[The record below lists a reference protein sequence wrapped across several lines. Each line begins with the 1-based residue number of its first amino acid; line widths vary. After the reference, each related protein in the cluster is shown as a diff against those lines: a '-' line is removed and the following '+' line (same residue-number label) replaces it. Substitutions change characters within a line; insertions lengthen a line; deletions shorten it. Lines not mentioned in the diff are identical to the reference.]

1 MAHAQVGTM
10 ENETRTSMEVVAGGS
25 LTGILAG
32 AGACVL
38 AIVGLAGVFPGYLAA
53 IATIAIGAALV
64 VEGAS
69 ILARFGELLTET
81 GSERSGEASL
91 EGGMTSETIGG
102 LAVVALGVL
111 ALLGVASVTLMAT
124 ALIVLGGA
132 LLLGS
137 ASNSR
142 LSELRLTTAMR
153 HADDAI
159 RRIAREAVSAATG
172 AQVLLGIATIVL
184 GILAVVGVDSL
195 KLVLVGLL
203 AAGFSEFVSGTALGG
218 KMLAGMR
225 GHA

>member
-1 MAHAQVGTM
+1 MAQAHIGTI

-25 LTGILAG
+25 MTGVLGG

-53 IATIAIGAALV
+53 IATIAIGTALV

-81 GSERSGEASL
+81 GGERSGEASL

-111 ALLGVASVTLMAT
+111 ALIGVASITLMST
-124 ALIVLGGA
+124 GLIVLGGA

-137 ASNSR
+137 AANSR
-142 LSELRLTTAMR
+142 LSELRLTTR
-153 HADDAI
+153 IRQADDTI

-172 AQVLLGIATIVL
+172 AQVLLGIAAVVL
-184 GILAVVGVDSL
+184 GILAVVGVDPL

-203 AAGFSEFVSGTALGG
+203 AAGFSELVSGTALGG
-218 KMLAGMR
+218 KMLAGIR